1 MNDQLD
7 LDRLRDGLLSL
18 SDPDA
23 GPSDP
28 APAVNQQVRRMR
40 RRRAAASTGGIAV
53 LTAGVVLAS
62 QALAG
67 TSQTEPPVGQ
77 LPGNVMSPTAVPLNP
92 TPADGHGTAT
102 PRISP
107 KTLENPGNLPTFPLA
122 APWSDQLFTKLPEAN
137 AFRPHGYYVKP
148 ETKLDGRPW
157 GMVSYQATESNEN
170 GGCLEVAPQGVFDA
184 ANCFDVHQP
193 GARAEWRTLT
203 ASRGTK
209 PDLQKLGYTLVYGVA
224 HFDARTVKV
233 TLAGGAT
240 YQTAAVG
247 TPTSRS
253 QRFFVMVVPV
263 KDAQI
268 AKVEPLDAKGNL
280 APKLLD

>member
-7 LDRLRDGLLSL
+7 LDRLRDGLLGL

-23 GPSDP
+23 GLSDP
-28 APAVNQQVRRMR
+28 APAVNQRVRRIR

-67 TSQTEPPVGQ
+67 TPQSEPPVGQ
-77 LPGNVMSPTAVPLNP
+77 LPQTMMSPTAVPTSPTGGDMMVP
-92 TPADGHGTAT
+92 TP
-102 PRISP
+102 RNSP
-107 KTLENPGNLPTFPLA
+107 KSLETPGNLPTFPLA
-122 APWSDQLFTKLPEAN
+122 APWSDQLFTKLPDAN
-137 AFRPHGYYVKP
+137 AFRPHGYYVQP

-157 GMVSYQATESNEN
+157 GMVSYQATDSNEN
-170 GGCLEVAPQGVFDA
+170 GGCLEVVPQGVFDA

-203 ASRGTK
+203 ATRGTK
-209 PDLQKLGYTLVYGVA
+209 PDLRKLGYTLVYGVA

-233 TLAGGAT
+233 TLASGAW
-240 YQTAAVG
+240 YQTQAVG

-253 QRFFVMVVPV
+253 QRFFAVVVPV
-263 KDAQI
+263 KDAKI
-268 AKVEPLDAKGNL
+268 AKVEPLDAKGKL
-280 APKLLD
+280 APRLLD